1 MKIVC
6 ILTLEMYF
14 SVIDFLDVLTRNVCI
29 KPLEKEV

>member
-6 ILTLEMYF
+6 VLTLEMDF
-14 SVIDFLDVLTRNVCI
+14 NVFEFLDILTINVCI